1 MCVSSICQSD
11 ASPSVSS
18 RLPFTRHWL
27 SPRDQ
32 DLFSQ
37 LARSEIAETG
47 PAVLAAAAAAVCD
60 SKCQR
65 PKSMCVR
72 YSEWK
77 TGDRSA
83 RCDTSRCQ
91 RRKIWAPEPRDAAAT
106 ELKVKTHVQFNYW
119 DGCLVTKTNAT
130 NENISVSK
138 REGARRLNGPE
149 CIADGT
155 DWASASAPLS
165 PVLNATYT
173 QIFKKLLKEHS
184 GKYKHQQL
192 VVNICSFS
200 RYFLISSRTFPRRHS
215 FSFRR
220 NDGTCF
226 EKHLTQSVKF
236 TFYLSTGQNAELTF
250 TFLQPLDES
259 HLKQIF
265 VNFPSVLLTA
275 GDDFHVS
282 C

>member
-1 MCVSSICQSD
+1 MCVCVCVDAEIQYRAEVIYVCVFVCVSSICQSD

-119 DGCLVTKTNAT
+119 DGCLVTKTNET
-130 NENISVSK
+130 NENIS
-138 REGARRLNGPE
+138 GN
-149 CIADGT
+149 
-155 DWASASAPLS
+155 
-165 PVLNATYT
+165 
-173 QIFKKLLKEHS
+173 
-184 GKYKHQQL
+184 
-192 VVNICSFS
+192 
-200 RYFLISSRTFPRRHS
+200 
-215 FSFRR
+215 
-220 NDGTCF
+220 
-226 EKHLTQSVKF
+226 
-236 TFYLSTGQNAELTF
+236 
-250 TFLQPLDES
+250 
-259 HLKQIF
+259 
-265 VNFPSVLLTA
+265 
-275 GDDFHVS
+275 
-282 C
+282 